1 MESRK
6 TPLIRIQNTGL
17 VNEVEVS
24 NFDESDSTI
33 GEGTPI
39 IDGSGSD
46 LRQVIYRAGTLT
58 QSAIPLLISG
68 ATGTTLYVEHSPSF
82 TMSNVSW
89 FDVDNNFVSLNNQN
103 LVATNGG
110 RMVYSLDGPG
120 TPTGAVSSGG
130 SISPGTYSYTI
141 SAVDTDGNETNVSA
155 AISETVTS
163 GNQTV
168 TITAPSFGNGTVG
181 WYVYRNGARA
191 QISSVSGSCVSP
203 IPVTTTQWVDTFST
217 ICSQSQPKANTAG
230 SAIVGPNGLSSW
242 KFQLNANALAS
253 PSGVMGKTWTF
264 ADHNTQFAPSTAK
277 PSSNI
282 GFTLESGILQS
293 AFDNFNRANGAIG
306 SNWTVQTG
314 GINVNSNSVVG
325 TSSTNNW
332 AFYSAAN
339 LPVSADQFAEISL
352 PSAVPAGGGAGPGV
366 RMSSTGSGADNY
378 NCHPNNNTL
387 YLERVLN
394 GASGILTSVANT
406 SAAGDVIRLEV
417 VGNTL
422 NCYYNG
428 VLKLTAT
435 DNNLTAGSPGI
446 ELFNTAATLDNWTG
460 GNLVPLAH
468 TSAEQDFSQVQ
479 HFPFGLTVGPL
490 SLAAAPS
497 SGITMGAES
506 FASVPRA
513 VFPTFLPGALTA
525 TWTGSTFTLDKAIT
539 VTRVQVQAK
548 TPPSGCTTNAVVRL
562 SDGTTNQDVT
572 ISGAANDSGAI
583 AKNYAAGAA
592 LTVSVQTAAAGCAT
606 SPTDVNVLVQYRMQ

>member
-1 MESRK
+1 
-6 TPLIRIQNTGL
+6 
-17 VNEVEVS
+17 
-24 NFDESDSTI
+24 
-33 GEGTPI
+33 
-39 IDGSGSD
+39 
-46 LRQVIYRAGTLT
+46 
-58 QSAIPLLISG
+58 
-68 ATGTTLYVEHSPSF
+68 
-82 TMSNVSW
+82 
-89 FDVDNNFVSLNNQN
+89 
-103 LVATNGG
+103 
-110 RMVYSLDGPG
+110 
-120 TPTGAVSSGG
+120 
-130 SISPGTYSYTI
+130 
-141 SAVDTDGNETNVSA
+141 
-155 AISETVTS
+155 
-163 GNQTV
+163 
-168 TITAPSFGNGTVG
+168 
-181 WYVYRNGARA
+181 
-191 QISSVSGSCVSP
+191 
-203 IPVTTTQWVDTFST
+203 VDTFST

-293 AFDNFNRANGAIG
+293 AFDNFNRTNGAIG

-314 GINVNSNSVVG
+314 GFNVNSNSIVG
-325 TSSTNNW
+325 TGSTNNW
-332 AFYSAAN
+332 AFYSGAN
-339 LPVSADQFAEISL
+339 LPVTADQFAEISL
-352 PSAVPAGGGAGPGV
+352 PAAVPSGGGAGPGV
-366 RMSSTGSGADNY
+366 RMSGTGSGADNY

-387 YLERVLN
+387 FLERVLN
-394 GASGILTSVANT
+394 GSAGTLTSVANT

-513 VFPTFLPGALTA
+513 VVPTFLPGALTA